1 MKISKIEYESRNR
14 FAKTC
19 LGFGPVGTIGMPVE
33 SWNSWTLFAPNAE
46 DDWLDLL
53 PLEHP
58 DFDKKRIEMGLEYD
72 ETGEYLCAGKHP
84 ETFLAWMASRLE
96 RSEEEVQ
103 ELLAEYT
110 LFLAEG

>member
-1 MKISKIEYESRNR
+1 MGISKIEYESRNR

-33 SWNSWTLFAPNAE
+33 SWNTWTSFAPDAE

-53 PLEHP
+53 PLGHP
-58 DFDKKRIEMGLEYD
+58 NFDTRRIEMGIEHD

-84 ETFLAWMASRLE
+84 EAFLAWMTPRLE
-96 RSEEEVQ
+96 RGEKEAQ

-110 LFLAEG
+110 LLLAEG